1 MRQSSGKLPVWY
13 YIRNAKKK
21 HLFAE
26 ERAPKQYS
34 EIVSVE
40 SIKRNRTATSGR
52 TAFQLWSDEKNDT
65 KRAVR
70 LLGYLP
76 ERSISADELQLIL
89 EEIFRKY
96 DTVFDEWKSS
106 QVSTLRRLIRI
117 YDFLKYGEN
126 KTP

>member
-1 MRQSSGKLPVWY
+1 VGKKTTKMSRFFLWNIKIADIMIY
-13 YIRNAKKK
+13 NFK
-21 HLFAE
+21 L
-26 ERAPKQYS
+26 
-34 EIVSVE
+34 IVM
-40 SIKRNRTATSGR
+40 
-52 TAFQLWSDEKNDT
+52 
-65 KRAVR
+65 R